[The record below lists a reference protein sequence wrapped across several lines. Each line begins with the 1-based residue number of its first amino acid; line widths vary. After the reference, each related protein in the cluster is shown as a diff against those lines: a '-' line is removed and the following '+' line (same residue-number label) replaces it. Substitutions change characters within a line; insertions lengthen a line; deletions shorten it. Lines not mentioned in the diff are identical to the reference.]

1 MTAQD
6 LKNAILQL
14 AVHGK
19 LVPQNQTETEIELRG
34 IKLKPTD
41 DLSFDI
47 PQTWK
52 TAHIECVCN
61 TVPSKQYQ
69 ILESE
74 VRKSGQYPVISQSK
88 EYAIGYTDAADKVF
102 YHEKPVIAFGDH
114 TTEVKYITF
123 DFVVGADGVKLF
135 EPNGEIVFP
144 LFFYYVMQ
152 YYTIGLNKVG
162 GYSRH
167 YKYIKNKPIPLP
179 PLAEQKR
186 IVAKI
191 KELMPLVEEYGKA
204 EERLT
209 ALNADFPDKLR
220 KSILQQAIQGKL
232 TERDPS
238 DEPASELLKRIR
250 AEKDRLV
257 KEGKIKKDRRT
268 EELGVPS
275 VEDITFDIP
284 IGWECVYLGSILN
297 KLTDGTHKTPKY
309 TNSGVKFVSVKDMSN
324 GVLSL
329 EKTKYISEK
338 EHNEL
343 YLRCDPMRGDMLLSK
358 VGTTGVPAIVDTD
371 EPFSLFVSVALL
383 KYNHSCIN
391 EQFFYYLLQ
400 SPLVQEQAEFNTRGA
415 GNKNWVLDAIAKTII
430 VIPPLAEQQRIV
442 DRVNELLALCDE
454 LK

>member
-14 AVHGK
+14 AMQGK
-19 LVPQNQTETEIELRG
+19 LVPQNQAETEVELRG

-61 TVPSKQYQ
+61 TIPSKQYQ

-88 EYAIGYTDAADKVF
+88 EYAIGYTDAVDKVF
-102 YHEKPVIAFGDH
+102 HHEKPVIAFGDH
-114 TTEVKYITF
+114 TTEVKYISF

-135 EPNGEIVFP
+135 EPNTEMVFP
-144 LFFYYVMQ
+144 LFFYYEMQ

-167 YKYIKNKPIPLP
+167 YKYIKNKPMLLP
-179 PLAEQKR
+179 PLAEQQR

-191 KELMPLVEEYGKA
+191 EELMPLLEEYGKA

-209 ALNADFPDKLR
+209 ALNGEFPDKLR

-232 TERDPS
+232 TERDPA
-238 DEPASELLKRIR
+238 DEPASNLLKRIR
-250 AEKDRLV
+250 AEKERLIREGTIK
-257 KEGKIKKDRRT
+257 KEKPLPPITEEEMPLDIPDGWTWASIGETCANIQYGTSEKSSSKGKIAVLRMGNLQNGRIDYSN
-268 EELGVPS
+268 LVYSSNPY
-275 VEDITFDIP
+275 DIERCHLDYNDLLF
-284 IGWECVYLGSILN
+284 N
-297 KLTDGTHKTPKY
+297 R
-309 TNSGVKFVSVKDMSN
+309 TNSKELVG
-324 GVLSL
+324 
-329 EKTKYISEK
+329 KTAIYKAE
-338 EHNEL
+338 
-343 YLRCDPMRGDMLLSK
+343 
-358 VGTTGVPAIVDTD
+358 VPAIYAGYLIRVTPVILNAD
-371 EPFSLFVSVALL
+371 FLNYVMQSQLFKDYCLAV
-383 KYNHSCIN
+383 K
-391 EQFFYYLLQ
+391 
-400 SPLVQEQAEFNTRGA
+400 T
-415 GNKNWVLDAIAKTII
+415 DAIGQSNINAEKLKRF
-430 VIPPLAEQQRIV
+430 VFPLPPLAEQQRIV